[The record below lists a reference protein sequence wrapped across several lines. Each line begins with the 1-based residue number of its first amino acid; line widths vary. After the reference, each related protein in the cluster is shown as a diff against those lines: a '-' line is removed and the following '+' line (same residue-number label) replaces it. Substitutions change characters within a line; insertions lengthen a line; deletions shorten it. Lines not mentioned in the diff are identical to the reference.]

1 MRTVLKNSLWVLG
14 GILLLGKYSFAQE
27 LTMRQWGALFF
38 SKEMRK
44 TSSVLV
50 VDAPVSMV
58 YQGVLQGLGKKPIYW
73 INEKMQESLP
83 PTIKSKGSKLIIY
96 GHQEVTELEPGQTY
110 DIAEKKVTNNQN
122 DQISN

>member
-27 LTMRQWGALFF
+27 FTTRQWGTLFF

-50 VDAPVSMV
+50 VGAPVSIV

-83 PTIKSKGSKLIIY
+83 LTVKSKGSKLIIY

-110 DIAEKKVTNNQN
+110 DIAEKKVANNLDVQT
-122 DQISN
+122 SN